1 MCSLDLSLI
10 VPSSINSEWPRFLSF
25 PFSSAS
31 GKQLVEPVSGK
42 KTFEN
47 VFALCTLSVFYYC
60 SLERIRMVCGRKVA
74 QKRLAR
80 IERHS
85 RPWSW
90 TDHAVND
97 MLKPKT
103 FFFNFNLI
111 FTTPINICPDP
122 YEGFFI
128 SFQRTCI
135 HFTTG
140 GTYLS
145 DSCSRQ
151 INTLDAEEWSERQ
164 RSSAQANVFF
174 GENWHFCHCKGRS
187 CCGSFVWF
195 SRW

>member
-60 SLERIRMVCGRKVA
+60 SLECIRMVCGRKVA

-111 FTTPINICPDP
+111 FTTPINICTDLRRVFH
-122 YEGFFI
+122 FFPTDMYPFYYRWNLPFGLM
-128 SFQRTCI
+128 FQTNQHSWCWRVEWATEI
-135 HFTTG
+135 V
-140 GTYLS
+140 
-145 DSCSRQ
+145 CS
-151 INTLDAEEWSERQ
+151 
-164 RSSAQANVFF
+164 
-174 GENWHFCHCKGRS
+174 G
-187 CCGSFVWF
+187 
-195 SRW
+195 